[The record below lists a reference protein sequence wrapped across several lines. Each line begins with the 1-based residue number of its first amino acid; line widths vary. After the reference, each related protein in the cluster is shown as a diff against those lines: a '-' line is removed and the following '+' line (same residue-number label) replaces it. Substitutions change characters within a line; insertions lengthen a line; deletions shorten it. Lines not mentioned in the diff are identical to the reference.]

1 MVNGLVGITGGD
13 FDGAGRGWFFGK
25 CAWKKEGLIMDWIG
39 TKAVAEILGVSV
51 STVQRM
57 AKAHR
62 LFAVRVRVING
73 RRRFNRRDIEW
84 FAEIRTARG

>member
-1 MVNGLVGITGGD
+1 VIEM
-13 FDGAGRGWFFGK
+13 
-25 CAWKKEGLIMDWIG
+25 EWIG

-57 AKAHR
+57 ANNHR
-62 LFAVRVRVING
+62 LFAVRIRVING

-84 FAEIRTARG
+84 FAEIRTARV